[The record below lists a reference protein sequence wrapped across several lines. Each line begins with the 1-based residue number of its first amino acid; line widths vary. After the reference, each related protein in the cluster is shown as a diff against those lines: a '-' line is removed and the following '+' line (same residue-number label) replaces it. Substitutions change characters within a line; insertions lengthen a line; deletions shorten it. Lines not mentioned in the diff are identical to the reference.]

1 MSFFASATMENSVA
15 NFESE
20 CRHLLY
26 RFFAAFPDAAMQ
38 QHCGKVLR
46 LLRASE
52 KPLKGKAEGWAAGII
67 YFVATDGHFP
77 CGVPGVSNAEF
88 SEFMGVPMETS
99 RRRSGRVRD
108 IVLL

>member
-1 MSFFASATMENSVA
+1 MDVMTPE
-15 NFESE
+15 FEAA
-20 CRHLLY
+20 CRAHLD
-26 RFFAAFPDAAMQ
+26 RFFAEHPTSVDQLRAY
-38 QHCGKVLR
+38 KILR

-52 KPLKGKAEGWAAGII
+52 KSLKGKPEGWAAGII
-67 YFVATDGHFP
+67 YFVATDGHVP

-88 SEFMGVPMETS
+88 ASLMGVPMETA